1 MEAWLFTDDHGLALR
16 VHAIL
21 AKLRVACPESR
32 VVNIASL
39 EPAVPRLRECGDVFL
54 FAVRQ
59 IHESHVDLIK
69 QIRAA
74 FDGTL
79 VIVASMPSQTTL
91 LKTIR
96 AGADDFLDADGA
108 LESEL
113 AELISHSEIRRLRAN
128 LKCQLLAVVPCQSP
142 GDGNLLA
149 VNLAAILAKHVGGCV
164 LLDFHMRGGDLALM
178 LKLAPRHTFLELVRQ
193 QRNIDRSMLDQA
205 LTQHESGI
213 RLLAGPEMF
222 IDMEDTHLHVA
233 RQVLEIA
240 KTISPN
246 VVVGFDDVRHAEQ
259 VQALAVSDAVLLV
272 TRTDLVSLYRAK
284 RHVDFL
290 LQHAVP
296 PERICVVTIAS
307 EQEGELPLT
316 AFKKLIHVAR
326 ICCITEDPRAAMV
339 STNLGNP
346 LVIESPKSKHTRGIL
361 DLVEALG
368 AIRNG
373 ATSATPSSGSLLRA
387 TAAMA
392 LGTLSP
398 G

>member
-16 VHAIL
+16 VHATL
-21 AKLRVACPESR
+21 ARLRVVCPESR

-39 EPAVPRLRECGDVFL
+39 EQVVPRLRESGELFL

-69 QIRAA
+69 QIRGA

-79 VIVASMPSQTTL
+79 VVVASLPNQTTL

-113 AELISHSEIRRLRAN
+113 AELISHNEMRRLRSDT
-128 LKCQLLAVVPCQSP
+128 KCQLLAVIPCQSP

-149 VNLAAILAKHVGGCV
+149 VNLAAVLAKRDGGCV
-164 LLDFHMRGGDLALM
+164 LLDFHLRGGDLALM

-193 QRNIDRSMLDQA
+193 RRNIDRSMLDQA
-205 LTQHESGI
+205 LTNHESGI

-222 IDMEDTHLHVA
+222 SDMEDIQLHVA
-233 RQVLEIA
+233 QQVLEIA

-259 VQALAVSDAVLLV
+259 VRALAVSDAVLLV

-290 LQHAVP
+290 LQHSVP
-296 PERICVVTIAS
+296 AERVCVVAITS
-307 EQEGELPLT
+307 GHEGELPLA
-316 AFKKLIHVAR
+316 AFKKLIRVAR
-326 ICCITEDPRAAMV
+326 ICSIPEDPRAAMV
-339 STNLGNP
+339 STNLGSP
-346 LVIESPKSKHTRGIL
+346 LVIESPKSKQSRGMFE
-361 DLVEALG
+361 LVEELAN
-368 AIRNG
+368 A
-373 ATSATPSSGSLLRA
+373 ASGNIQARDT
-387 TAAMA
+387 TAAQLIA
-392 LGTLSP
+392 R
-398 G
+398 